1 MSIKI
6 YNNKQKKWEKA
17 STMLASSIK
26 VLDVNGDFIDIEN
39 TITDDNTNE
48 NNQTLIDVETCLIKL
63 SNDIK
68 AIKQELRYI
77 REYIET
83 SENQEEI

>member
-26 VLDVNGDFIDIEN
+26 VLDVNGDFINTEN
-39 TITDDNTNE
+39 AITDDNTDE

-77 REYIET
+77 REYIES
-83 SENQEEI
+83 SENQE

>member
-26 VLDVNGDFIDIEN
+26 VLDVNGDFINTEN
-39 TITDDNTNE
+39 AITDDNTNE

-77 REYIET
+77 REYIES
-83 SENQEEI
+83 SENQE